1 MGPTKATIL
10 MTLVAMETLS
20 KSIMLIKIPM
30 SLTMSQSKKITTME
44 MKLFTNTM
52 AITTLTK
59 VEMSTISIL
68 LAIPLQLNTT
78 VMDMT
83 TDIASIMDVRTT
95 SQSQSTMH
103 QNQSTVHQNQST
115 LRQNQ
120 STMIVTP
127 MITTDTLQK
136 PIITF
141 QTTAMFHTVTSGGK
155 FQTTT
160 CGTRPGA
167 KTTTRREL
175 RLRLK

>member
-1 MGPTKATIL
+1 
-10 MTLVAMETLS
+10 METLS

-95 SQSQSTMH
+95 SQSQSTVH
-103 QNQSTVHQNQST
+103 QNQSTVHQSQSTVHQNQSTLRQNQYT

-160 CGTRPGA
+160 CGTRPGV